1 MTDVGKDVE
10 KGESFTLLVGVQ
22 VSTTTLGNSMEVPQ
36 KLENRVTLRLSNC
49 TTRYLTKGYKQ

>member
-36 KLENRVTLRLSNC
+36 TVKNRAML
-49 TTRYLTKGYKQ
+49 